1 MFPKTTVYIVFYEY
15 CTFNTGCNM
24 TTPDNFKE
32 IKYPSMLTTYIK
44 EPKMY

>member
-1 MFPKTTVYIVFYEY
+1 
-15 CTFNTGCNM
+15 M

-44 EPKMY
+44 EPKMYWTYYLAKMYGAADFALIVLVP